1 MHRFPAMHEIDKMDL
16 EEAADLYTNLPAPK
30 CAAEIAIIRAVGDH
44 AHQLRTVA
52 RAGEVKP
59 KLLFTEPKPEGEE
72 AAPAITKRP
81 KWKTTPKPAETE
93 TGGALF
99 FMQGLKR

>member
-1 MHRFPAMHEIDKMDL
+1 MHEIETMDL
-16 EEAADLYTNLPAPK
+16 EETTDLYASLPAPK
-30 CAAEIAIIRAVGDH
+30 CAAEIAIIRAVGDRAH
-44 AHQLRTVA
+44 ALRTVA

-59 KLLFTEPKPEGEE
+59 KLLFTTPKPEGEQ
-72 AAPAITKRP
+72 AAPVITKRP
-81 KWKTTPKPAETE
+81 KWKTAPEPAEAE

>member
-1 MHRFPAMHEIDKMDL
+1 MREVDSMDL
-16 EEAADLYTNLPAPK
+16 EESTDLYANLPAPK
-30 CAAEIAIIRAVGDH
+30 NAGELAIIRAVGDRAH
-44 AHQLRTVA
+44 ALRTVA

-59 KLLFTEPKPEGEE
+59 KLLFTTPKPEGEQ
-72 AAPAITKRP
+72 AAPVITKRP
-81 KWKTTPKPAETE
+81 KWKATPKPAEAE